1 MRRRCF
7 ENAKSIAGAALVAV
21 GTFILY
27 EHIARGAAGL
37 GHVSGISGGAL
48 GVLPAMIFAAS
59 RVVRFHAADQQ
70 HFLRDV
76 VEQAFISS
84 WPLVLVVVGAVLSR
98 DGVGDEGDALKN
110 NCE

>member
-7 ENAKSIAGAALVAV
+7 ENAKSIAGASLLAV
-21 GTFILY
+21 GAFILY
-27 EHIARGAAGL
+27 EHVDRAAVGL
-37 GHVSGISGGAL
+37 GNVTGISGGAL

-59 RVVRFHAADQQ
+59 RVVRAYAVDQQ
-70 HFLRDV
+70 RFLHDV
-76 VEQAFISS
+76 VEQALISS

-98 DGVGDEGDALKN
+98 DGVGDKGDALKN